1 MKYGMYLEKLVI
13 ASKIEIIRTLYF
25 KKGLNI
31 ITGELEEKEANNI
44 GKTTVL
50 RIIDFC
56 LGAKSA
62 KSIWGS
68 NNGRSTNKELEKY
81 IKNNKVYAKLTLK
94 NDDKKYELKV
104 DLFERGKK
112 YIDGKS
118 YTAKEYVQ
126 RLNDIVFSQQ
136 EGPTFR
142 QLIGKFIRLRES
154 NSGNFLKYIGGA
166 NIQNAIYRSVY
177 EKLFHIVDPKDI
189 QEQLRLIDEIK
200 NIESDE
206 KSLFRL
212 QSIGDVEELERKLSE
227 AEKLIDRKETD
238 FQGLNGGGVQSKI
251 IKQMNLLI
259 KESNKFN
266 EVSQQLLK
274 LNQEIDILTFKK
286 LNIQRIIDEENKRV
300 DIDYRLL
307 EEFYNELKESQFE
320 IKRSFNELLEF
331 NSSLKRE
338 SLKYY
343 KRRAQKIEEQLVIKR
358 QEKQELVET
367 SKEIEIIL
375 QKIDSQ
381 TLKSKF
387 IELAILNREKWILE
401 YTREKYQ
408 NLLNN
413 KESAQKSLD
422 KLHSKKE
429 LKNLEKFNEYF
440 EKNTADVLEQKLS
453 IKYIRDSK
461 KFPLEMTNY
470 NQGEGRGVAKTI
482 SILFDI
488 SYVSLLNEVKW
499 EYPHFFIYD
508 ILEDIDE
515 NYFQRI
521 ADLVRANGSQF
532 IFAVLPEKIETYD
545 WIFAEDIILRLNS
558 QNKLFGI

>member
-136 EGPTFR
+136 EDPTFR

-401 YTREKYQ
+401 HTREKYQ

-413 KESAQKSLD
+413 KENAQKSLD

-461 KFPLEMTNY
+461 RFPLEMTNY